1 MENVEVYATKA
12 GTMIMEFGPKLVLT
26 LITLWAGLKVIKW
39 LVKLV
44 EKNLGKSK
52 IEPTLLKFVAN
63 LVDWGLKILLFISAA
78 SMIGIE
84 TTSFVAILGAAG
96 LAVGLALQGALANF
110 AGGVLLIIFKPYK
123 VGDMIKAQDE
133 EGVVLEVQIFTT
145 VLLNP
150 DNETIII
157 PNGAVVGGNIKN
169 YSKEGKVRHNLAMG
183 ISYDSNIKQAREVLM
198 AVMEKHPLVLKEPAP
213 SVIVSEL
220 GDSSVN
226 LIVRPWCKPVDYF
239 SVMPDIMEAG
249 KEALDA
255 ANITIPFPQMDV
267 HMNKLDA

>member
-1 MENVEVYATKA
+1 MENIEVYATKA
-12 GTMIMEFGPKLVLT
+12 GTMLMEFGPKLILT
-26 LITLWAGLKVIKW
+26 LITLWVGLRIIKW
-39 LVKLV
+39 LIKLV
-44 EKNLGKSK
+44 EKNLAKSK
-52 IEPTLLKFVAN
+52 IEPTLSKFVSN
-63 LVDWGLKILLFISAA
+63 LLGWGLKVLLFISAA

-123 VGDMIKAQDE
+123 VGDVIKAQGE
-133 EGVVLEVQIFTT
+133 AGEVKEVQIFTT

-169 YSKEGKVRHNLAMG
+169 YSKEGKIRHNLAMG
-183 ISYDSNIKQAREVLM
+183 ISYDSNIKEAREVLM
-198 AVMEKHPLVLKEPAP
+198 KAMSDHPLVLQDPAP
-213 SVIVSEL
+213 SVIVAEL

-226 LIVRPWCKPVDYF
+226 LVVRPWCVPADYWT
-239 SVMPDIMEAG
+239 VMADIMEAG
-249 KEALDA
+249 KESLDA

-267 HMNKLDA
+267 HMNKLEG